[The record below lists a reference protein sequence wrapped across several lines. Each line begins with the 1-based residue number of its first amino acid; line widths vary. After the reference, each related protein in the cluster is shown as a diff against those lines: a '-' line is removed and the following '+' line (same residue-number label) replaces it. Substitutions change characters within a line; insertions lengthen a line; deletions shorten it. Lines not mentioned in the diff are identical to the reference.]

1 MFSILLSSL
10 FLRHVEKYWVLIFYK
25 NCGRINCDKLLF
37 AEAPEK
43 TGFCGCKRLRGET
56 MKGLVKKLCDIESI
70 VIPEEMLKVS
80 VDPARVEEEVASL
93 ALRYADKTEV
103 DTTEIGDIVYCEADK
118 ESYPDGRTIILYTGT
133 ELPGAKEA
141 AAAAVKKSVGDSFS
155 ATLADKSATLKIV
168 KIIRRTPAEIN
179 DALVAAI
186 GIEGV
191 STVDGYRE
199 YIKNKLL
206 ADIRLERSKEITRYF
221 MDKLT
226 DESEFSYDEAELEAY
241 VKKCAAEMPEGEP
254 EMPPEEL
261 KQAVLSQMKLY
272 WAADAFCKA
281 RGIEINDAEIEA
293 EADQMAEMMG
303 LMGEPV
309 PDREELLDAT
319 RQNFV
324 TGELFK
330 VVDAIIGEKF
340 GG

>member
-1 MFSILLSSL
+1 
-10 FLRHVEKYWVLIFYK
+10 
-25 NCGRINCDKLLF
+25 
-37 AEAPEK
+37 
-43 TGFCGCKRLRGET
+43 

-70 VIPEEMLKVS
+70 VIPEEMLDVS
-80 VDPARVEEEVASL
+80 VDPARVGEEVASL
-93 ALRYADKTEV
+93 ALRYADRTEV
-103 DTTEIGDIVYCEADK
+103 DTAESGDIVYCEADK
-118 ESYPDGRTIILYTGT
+118 ESYPDGRAIILYTGT
-133 ELPGAKEA
+133 ALSGAEEA
-141 AAAAVKKSVGDSFS
+141 AAAAVKKSVGDTFS
-155 ATLADKSATLKIV
+155 ATLANKAATLKIV

-179 DALVAAI
+179 DALVASI

-206 ADIRLERSKEITRYF
+206 ADLRLERSKEITRYF

-226 DESEFSYDEAELEAY
+226 DGSEYSYDEADLEAY
-241 VKKCAAEMPEGEP
+241 TDKCAAEMPADEP
-254 EMPPEEL
+254 AMSREEL
-261 KQAVLSQMKLY
+261 KNAVLSQLKLC
-272 WAADAFCKA
+272 WVAEEFCKN

-330 VVDAIIGEKF
+330 AIDAIIGKKF